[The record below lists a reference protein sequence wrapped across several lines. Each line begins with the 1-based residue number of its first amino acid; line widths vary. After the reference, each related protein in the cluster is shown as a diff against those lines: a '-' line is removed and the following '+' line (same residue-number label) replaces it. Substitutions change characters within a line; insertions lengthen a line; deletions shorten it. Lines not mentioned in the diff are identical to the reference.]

1 MPVRTVAVGDGLPL
15 GDGHGLAEA
24 LGLADGD
31 GVAERAAPADADAE
45 AVAAGLALAPG
56 LADGVGAAQAKGGEA
71 MVRRVLLTF
80 WLLPPPLSK
89 RATGTTI
96 SPMRTVITNAAAPH
110 SRRQKSGLEV
120 RIRAR
125 RPFPVGACSSC

>member
-1 MPVRTVAVGDGLPL
+1 MPLRTVAVGDGLPV
-15 GDGHGLAEA
+15 GDGQGLADA
-24 LGLADGD
+24 LGLADPD
-31 GVAERAAPADADAE
+31 TPAEGEALGDADAE
-45 AVAAGLALAPG
+45 AVADGLALALG
-56 LADGVGAAQAKGGEA
+56 LADGVTVAQAKGGEA
-71 MVRRVLLTF
+71 MVRSVLLTF
-80 WLLPPPLSK
+80 WLRPPPLSR

-125 RPFPVGACSSC
+125 RPFPVGAYSSC